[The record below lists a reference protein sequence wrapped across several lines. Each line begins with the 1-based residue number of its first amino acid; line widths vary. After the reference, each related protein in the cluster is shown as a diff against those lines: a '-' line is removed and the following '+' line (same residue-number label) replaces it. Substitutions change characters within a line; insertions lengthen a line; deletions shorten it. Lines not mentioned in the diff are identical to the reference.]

1 MKVKIKKEG
10 KVESFNLINSWSD
23 VTLSTWLKLI
33 DFETG
38 TKTEEATETIAA
50 LSDIP
55 KQLVKELQLSDVAA
69 IMSKI
74 GELQAKQDTELK
86 RTIEVNGV
94 EYGFHPDLD
103 SITLGEYADI
113 ETFIKNG
120 IDTNLPELMA
130 ILYRPIKEKKNDIY
144 IIDAYDGDITMR
156 TEEMKLMS
164 AEQVQ
169 SALFFFYNFAK
180 KLSEIMPTED
190 FASKW
195 GWFGVMHRLCGEDI
209 SKLNSITELSLLQCL
224 TWLSYET
231 DLNSQNKVNRNG
243 K

>member
-1 MKVKIKKEG
+1 MKVKIKKQG
-10 KVESFNLINSWSD
+10 KTESFNLINSWSD
-23 VTLSTWLKLI
+23 VNLSTWLKLI

-55 KQLVKELQLSDVAA
+55 KQLVKELALSDVAA

-86 RTIEVNGV
+86 RIIEVNGV
-94 EYGFHPDLD
+94 EYGWHPDL
-103 SITLGEYADI
+103 SEITLGEYADI

-169 SALFFFYNFAK
+169 ASLFFFYNFVK
-180 KLSEIMPTED
+180 ELSEIMP
-190 FASKW
+190 
-195 GWFGVMHRLCGEDI
+195 
-209 SKLNSITELSLLQCL
+209 
-224 TWLSYET
+224 SYLMDKQKEMKM
-231 DLNSQNKVNRNG
+231 Q
-243 K
+243 

>member
-1 MKVKIKKEG
+1 MKVKIKKQG
-10 KVESFNLINSWSD
+10 KTESFNLINSWSD
-23 VTLSTWLKLI
+23 VNLSTWLKLI

-55 KQLVKELQLSDVAA
+55 KQLVKELALSDVAA

-86 RTIEVNGV
+86 RIIEVNGV

-180 KLSEIMPTED
+180 ELSMIMP
-190 FASKW
+190 
-195 GWFGVMHRLCGEDI
+195 
-209 SKLNSITELSLLQCL
+209 
-224 TWLSYET
+224 SYLMDKQKEMKM
-231 DLNSQNKVNRNG
+231 Q
-243 K
+243 